1 VVDALCAAAAAVL
14 YVVSLVDGIVSWP
27 SDRVLVTDARIGPP
41 VAVIGFFAGLWWV
54 VSGVMVFGFARGRR
68 VVRPVDPPPPS
79 RRRRLALAL
88 VVAITL
94 AIVTGNALLGIDKGQ
109 ARTLP
114 GPKYQVSTSGLN
126 DDAWTTVSAG
136 EYRRWQARFIRGDG
150 IVLPALG
157 IIFLMCELSLLR
169 MHRTVIRTH
178 GES

>member
-1 VVDALCAAAAAVL
+1 
-14 YVVSLVDGIVSWP
+14 
-27 SDRVLVTDARIGPP
+27 
-41 VAVIGFFAGLWWV
+41 
-54 VSGVMVFGFARGRR
+54 M
-68 VVRPVDPPPPS
+68 
-79 RRRRLALAL
+79 
-88 VVAITL
+88 AITL